1 MISRDLVRRSGG
13 DYGMQAAQQRRTDA
27 DLTIYDAEVAAYVSG
42 EMIRIGVNLVTD
54 ASTYAASREMDM
66 VDTLLAEA
74 GSSRVKQQIAG
85 SYLSAANRRNHDVL
99 RRGLG

>member
-1 MISRDLVRRSGG
+1 MAKELARRRGSSAL
-13 DYGMQAAQQRRTDA
+13 QAAQQARDEA
-27 DLTIYDAEVAAYVSG
+27 DLTIYDADVQAFVASEVIQIS
-42 EMIRIGVNLVTD
+42 VNLVTEV
-54 ASTYAASREMDM
+54 STYAATREMAM

-74 GSSRVKQQIAG
+74 GPSAVKQQIAG